1 MQQQWNVSSMPKTS
15 SFQMRINPEVKKRV
29 EDVYASCGLTLTEAI
44 NLFIQ
49 QSINVEGLPFLVT
62 QSSKE
67 ALREQAAAALM
78 AELRRGET
86 SVQNENDWISE
97 EQMLAEFGEKN
108 EARYTPAAREDLRE
122 LHGYIARELQNPAAA
137 DRTVL
142 SVLESCSRLKEQP
155 LMGPELS
162 RRIGRT
168 TDLRYLICGK
178 RIAFYRIEHDV
189 ISVLRILDG
198 RTDYLRILF
207 S

>member
-1 MQQQWNVSSMPKTS
+1 MK
-15 SFQMRINPEVKKRV
+15 
-29 EDVYASCGLTLTEAI
+29 
-44 NLFIQ
+44 
-49 QSINVEGLPFLVT
+49 
-62 QSSKE
+62 
-67 ALREQAAAALM
+67 LRY
-78 AELRRGET
+78 
-86 SVQNENDWISE
+86 S
-97 EQMLAEFGEKN
+97 
-108 EARYTPAAREDLRE
+108 PAAREDLRE

-142 SVLESCSRLKEQP
+142 SVLESCSCLKEQP

-207 S
+207 HD

>member
-1 MQQQWNVSSMPKTS
+1 
-15 SFQMRINPEVKKRV
+15 MRINPEVKKRV

-97 EQMLAEFGEKN
+97 EQMLAEFGGE
-108 EARYTPAAREDLRE
+108 E
-122 LHGYIARELQNPAAA
+122 
-137 DRTVL
+137 
-142 SVLESCSRLKEQP
+142 
-155 LMGPELS
+155 
-162 RRIGRT
+162 
-168 TDLRYLICGK
+168 
-178 RIAFYRIEHDV
+178 
-189 ISVLRILDG
+189 
-198 RTDYLRILF
+198 
-207 S
+207 